1 MPLALAAQPL
11 APSAEETAL
20 VERALGGDAGAF
32 GELAERSWP
41 ALVRLA
47 RVALAGAPEAED
59 VAQEAL
65 LAAWRG
71 LARLR
76 RPERF
81 TPWLRRIAW
90 RQALRAARR
99 KPELPLDATSPQPRS
114 PSPSPDARI
123 DVERLLGCLS
133 PRERAVVYLSE
144 VEGKSAVEIGEEL
157 GIAAATAR
165 VHRWQARRRLAAHL
179 EEAR

>member
-20 VERALGGDAGAF
+20 VERAVAGDAAAF
-32 GELAERSWP
+32 GELAERHWP

-76 RPERF
+76 SVHLF
-81 TPWLRRIAW
+81 VPWLRRITW
-90 RQALRAARR
+90 RQALRSARR
-99 KPELPLDATSPQPRS
+99 RPELPLAEAPPPPR
-114 PSPSPDARI
+114 PSTPSPDARI
-123 DVERLLGCLS
+123 DVERLLGRLT
-133 PRERAVVYLSE
+133 PRERAVIFLSE
-144 VEGKSAVEIGEEL
+144 VEGRSAVEIGEEL